1 MVPPLLN
8 ILRLVLGPALV
19 FSFINAYVSN
29 YGRNTRTTKTCRAR
43 TSCRILLHG
52 YLCVYSSYGFI
63 ICVLVGNAN
72 GTLGSTFF
80 TNGAADAIGMCLIAV
95 NPLRVAASRAWS
107 FEFAMKIC
115 DARIRCDSIVRIR
128 CDLPRNRDKSSP

>member
-1 MVPPLLN
+1 MTPLGSGMVPPLLN

-19 FSFINAYVSN
+19 FSFINAYLSN

-43 TSCRILLHG
+43 TSCHILLHG

-72 GTLGSTFF
+72 ETLGSTVFYYWCRGPDRHQSCQLSRIERETPAF
-80 TNGAADAIGMCLIAV
+80 GTFLPPTRIWHQISRILTIGG
-95 NPLRVAASRAWS
+95 RACS
-107 FEFAMKIC
+107 
-115 DARIRCDSIVRIR
+115 V
-128 CDLPRNRDKSSP
+128 

>member
-1 MVPPLLN
+1 MLHFVSKFIIHTPSLSLPDPCSAVNTGIIPPLLK

-19 FSFINAYVSN
+19 FSFINSYLSI
-29 YGRNTRTTKTCRAR
+29 YGRNTRTTKTCRTR
-43 TSCRILLHG
+43 TSCRILMHG

-80 TNGAADAIGMCLIAV
+80 YYWCRGRDRHV
-95 NPLRVAASRAWS
+95 SDRRESSASR
-107 FEFAMKIC
+107 C
-115 DARIRCDSIVRIR
+115 
-128 CDLPRNRDKSSP
+128 